1 MKSLIINV
9 SKANK
14 SFDIVKD
21 ETILLFENV
30 SSYEDEIISMIE
42 ENKLSLSNLESLVN
56 SWGGRLKSVT
66 LKQLVEEYFKKE

>member
-1 MKSLIINV
+1 MKSLILNV
-9 SKANK
+9 SKVNN

-21 ETILLFENV
+21 ETILLFENI

-42 ENKLSLSNLESLVN
+42 ENKLSLSSLESLVN
-56 SWGGRLKSVT
+56 SWGGSLKSVT

>member
-56 SWGGRLKSVT
+56 SWGGSLKSVT

>member
-9 SKANK
+9 SKVNK

-56 SWGGRLKSVT
+56 SWGGSLKSVT

>member
-1 MKSLIINV
+1 MKSLIVNV

-14 SFDIVKD
+14 TFDIVKD

-56 SWGGRLKSVT
+56 SWGGSLKSVT

>member
-1 MKSLIINV
+1 MKSLILNV
-9 SKANK
+9 SKANN

-56 SWGGRLKSVT
+56 SWGGSLKSVT

>member
-1 MKSLIINV
+1 MKSLIVNV

-56 SWGGRLKSVT
+56 SWGGSLKSVT